1 MRSSIKHSLGQ
12 YNISPVLD
20 FERNKNLDI
29 PYGFEQDSRGG
40 SLGIEINSNYNPFE
54 KNKTISAIDVNN
66 NFEEDTQ
73 ILQFSSDSENLT
85 QLDFKDISNSVNKNQ
100 IIQFNKKFI
109 INKTKSSIVVIN
121 QERAHQRILYEKFLK
136 LISSD
141 KKTHR
146 SCFIHHNLNTVLK
159 ILEY

>member
-20 FERNKNLDI
+20 FERNKNLMF
-29 PYGFEQDSRGG
+29 YGFEQDSRGG

-73 ILQFSSDSENLT
+73 ILKFSSDSENLT
-85 QLDFKDISNSVNKNQ
+85 QLDFKDISNSG
-100 IIQFNKKFI
+100 
-109 INKTKSSIVVIN
+109 
-121 QERAHQRILYEKFLK
+121 E
-136 LISSD
+136 
-141 KKTHR
+141 
-146 SCFIHHNLNTVLK
+146 
-159 ILEY
+159 